1 MIQKQLTQ
9 DEINDMNK
17 VTECIGI
24 KWVEKTWT
32 KGIIPDSFTEQSD
45 RDYAVQKAKW
55 EENHFIVSEPSMAY
69 WQENHNS
76 VVPIGRQACQ
86 DASRKLW
93 FNNDMGKKTKLFDEW
108 IDDCDART
116 YSRVEYIPYAKHDP
130 PSIDDDVYNTAKPF
144 AFNYI
149 ENTEDRNPDAIKL
162 FRELL
167 SVLSEDDDGERYME
181 YYFSHLL
188 QKPTERPQIMLV
200 FKSHG
205 GTGKDTLTNTI
216 TRILG
221 ESHCAVIDDMER
233 IFGNFNSMLAN
244 KIFITMNEI
253 DGKQG
258 MKYIEKL
265 KNGLTQETQPIT
277 YKGKEPYDQVNNMRP
292 LVYSNTSN
300 PIPVDSA
307 VARRVLMNQVRADR
321 QLPKSFFD
329 KYYSC
334 IDDAHWIDSLASD
347 LYDYDLTSFRIRDPP
362 QTLSMRTKLQD
373 KIQPLHKLLQNMC
386 EGKHTDRVYTVVPKM
401 DGCIAIEVS
410 EFKALYKEEL
420 HNRFPCGHEPFLSD
434 KKYIDNVF
442 GNYNNIIFPKVRK
455 SVNKVQKF
463 VHVIH
468 VERMIKG
475 LKNRREYSMPVMDD
489 DDDEEDISNGVQSI
503 CLE

>member
-1 MIQKQLTQ
+1 
-9 DEINDMNK
+9 
-17 VTECIGI
+17 
-24 KWVEKTWT
+24 
-32 KGIIPDSFTEQSD
+32 
-45 RDYAVQKAKW
+45 
-55 EENHFIVSEPSMAY
+55 
-69 WQENHNS
+69 
-76 VVPIGRQACQ
+76 
-86 DASRKLW
+86 
-93 FNNDMGKKTKLFDEW
+93 
-108 IDDCDART
+108 
-116 YSRVEYIPYAKHDP
+116 
-130 PSIDDDVYNTAKPF
+130 
-144 AFNYI
+144 
-149 ENTEDRNPDAIKL
+149 
-162 FRELL
+162 
-167 SVLSEDDDGERYME
+167 
-181 YYFSHLL
+181 
-188 QKPTERPQIMLV
+188 
-200 FKSHG
+200 
-205 GTGKDTLTNTI
+205 
-216 TRILG
+216 
-221 ESHCAVIDDMER
+221 MER

-329 KYYSC
+329 KYYAC

-503 CLE
+503 TLE